1 MEDEL
6 TPAQRGA
13 LEALKST
20 RGACPPPEALVEYEA
35 LPENDRAERP
45 EHAHIQIC
53 SRCQLVMLHVGGAGE
68 AGGAGKAA
76 ETSWKTWAL
85 PLAAVLVLAVGF
97 TVTTR
102 RDATTTIDPV
112 DTVRGTELQV
122 MAPAGAVEII
132 REFRWQSPIQA
143 ERYRVIVRRA
153 ASGASERIIV
163 WQGETTGLSLAPPPS
178 GVIERDVQYEW
189 LVEAIDR
196 EGNVRMTSPPQPF
209 LVY

>member
-20 RGACPPPEALVEYEA
+20 RGACPPPESLVEYEA
-35 LPENDRAERP
+35 LAENDRAQRP

-53 SRCQLVMLHVGGAGE
+53 SRCQLVMLHVGGAGGTGH
-68 AGGAGKAA
+68 AGA
-76 ETSWKTWAL
+76 TSWVTWAL
-85 PLAAVLVLAVGF
+85 PMAAVAVLALGITLVDRSGGS
-97 TVTTR
+97 V
-102 RDATTTIDPV
+102 DPPV
-112 DTVRGTELQV
+112 ADTVRGTELQV
-122 MAPAGAVEII
+122 TAPAGAVEII

-153 ASGASERIIV
+153 AGGASEKIIV
-163 WQGETTGLSLAPPPS
+163 WQGETTGLSLAPPPP

>member
-1 MEDEL
+1 MDDEL

-20 RGACPPPEALVEYEA
+20 RGACPPPESLVEYEA
-35 LPENDRAERP
+35 LPENDRAQRP

-53 SRCQLVMLHVGGAGE
+53 SRCQLVMLHVQEPVRLRAD
-68 AGGAGKAA
+68 
-76 ETSWKTWAL
+76 AL
-85 PLAAVLVLAVGF
+85 RRILLPMAAVAVLALGITLVDRSGGS
-97 TVTTR
+97 V
-102 RDATTTIDPV
+102 DPPV
-112 DTVRGTELQV
+112 ADTVRGTELQV
-122 MAPAGAVEII
+122 TAPAGAVEII

-163 WQGETTGLSLAPPPS
+163 WQGETTGLSLAPPQP
-178 GVIERDVQYEW
+178 GMIERDVQYEW

-209 LVY
+209 VVY

>member
-20 RGACPPPEALVEYEA
+20 RGPCPSPEALVDYEA
-35 LPENDRAERP
+35 LPENDRARRP
-45 EHAHIQIC
+45 EHAHVQLC
-53 SRCQLVMLHVGGAGE
+53 SRCQLVMLHVQEPARLR
-68 AGGAGKAA
+68 AV
-76 ETSWKTWAL
+76 AL
-85 PLAAVLVLAVGF
+85 RRVLLPMAAVAVLALGF
-97 TVTTR
+97 VLIDRRGGSSDLTV
-102 RDATTTIDPV
+102 A

-122 MAPAGAVEII
+122 TAPAGAVDII

-143 ERYRVIVRRA
+143 DRYRVMVRR
-153 ASGASERIIV
+153 GQDVI
-163 WQGETTGLSLAPPPS
+163 WQGETTGLSLAPPQA

-189 LVEAIDR
+189 VVEAIDR

-209 LVY
+209 VVY